1 MNRFR
6 TLTLLLAATLAAAA
20 EPEIAVL
27 EALPAHYTRVAEV
40 GASSRESAA
49 RTASA
54 QKSYT
59 IREMQR
65 QAAALGANAI
75 VVTGMQEWREPK
87 PVYGRRPGS
96 LQYEHII
103 HYQGSGIAITID
115 PALLPEADNGP

>member
-1 MNRFR
+1 MNRFW
-6 TLTLLLAATLAAAA
+6 TLPLLLAGALAAAA

-27 EALPAHYTRVAEV
+27 DELPAHYTRVGEV
-40 GASSRESAA
+40 GASSRESPA
-49 RTASA
+49 RTGSA

-96 LQYEHII
+96 LQYENII

-115 PALLPEADNGP
+115 PALIQEPDDGP